1 MPKDIVI
8 IPASGQIEFSGSST
22 HHNVLT
28 VDSSSISIDTN
39 EFRIVGGN
47 IVAEQYVVSS
57 SVTHLTSSAM
67 SGSTIFGDSIGD
79 THQFTGSIEAT
90 GSGDLLK
97 LVGLDTVNP
106 GDSSVSKNTLTINS
120 TNSSTTSNKFSFSL
134 NGHTFLSVA
143 STVGGAFTT
152 LKLGEDLGTAGG
164 NQSIILP
171 STGKLTFGDATNTFI
186 AVNTDTPEDLRLA
199 ADDDIVL
206 MPDDDL
212 IIQAGSTTH
221 TTFFGEGKARIG
233 STSTSAPSSTL
244 EVGGDITATHIT
256 ASTAI
261 SLIGGTAKKIQVGEP
276 GNTEDVPRQ
285 IEFINETKRFA
296 IGIGD
301 TGGPESGLYFLSGSH
316 ALDSN
321 SNLTNS
327 TVMFFKDNKNVGIGT
342 DAPTKKLQ
350 VAGDISASGKFISQ
364 DNVTNELARFSTVA
378 AAGDEYISALHPG
391 NFDVRIGDPQGASN
405 EQIFF
410 VDNTNQRMEATT
422 SLFTVSNDLRVDGD
436 SIQFGTET
444 DGKVSIHNTNLN
456 GQIAIFSEGAGAN
469 LGFWL
474 SGSKAY
480 LGFDNLEHTDNYATA
495 NNRGLTVSGQISA
508 SEGLCID
515 DGQVIKSKLFQAG
528 RLGADIFMSASN
540 NDVMIGDVGNASN
553 GFQFSV
559 NDSTQTAFLY
569 CPDDPAG
576 FTEKFGIGTNAPSK
590 ALTVEGT
597 ISASGD
603 LDLDGNLLVGTGI
616 SSAHQ
621 ITGSLD
627 FQKNPTGASF
637 AVLKYGGDEVF
648 TLQVDSGLNEFVTF
662 PSSKGIAFTDTT
674 NTKIYADSST
684 PEDLYITA
692 DGDLMLQPD
701 DTIQFFKGSAGGNK
715 HILFASSSGT
725 FHSPF
730 VGIGNAN
737 PTKALQV
744 TGDISASEGVYVPST
759 KGIHFG
765 EEVGGHNDVHLVT
778 TGTNG
783 RLLVSGSSASAI
795 VLDSK
800 NARIGIG
807 EAAPVKALQVSGD
820 ISASGAIYVD
830 EIEIVDSS
838 GNINSRF
845 QHTFNMQGRISAV
858 SKWYVMGG
866 RSGFNQV
873 NTQIATS
880 NPSGSAVSYLA
891 AARYSSYTA
900 PRACKLIRAQTVLL
914 NYSNDDDVVVG
925 IYKGTAVND
934 SNSNI
939 TISQIGTD
947 IGGSMDE
954 DKTYMYQTDFSSGN
968 TLSAGDFILFMI
980 HTDSFSGTSFPQ
992 LQFNLEFQYT

>member
-603 LDLDGNLLVGTGI
+603 LDLDGNLLV
-616 SSAHQ
+616 
-621 ITGSLD
+621 
-627 FQKNPTGASF
+627 
-637 AVLKYGGDEVF
+637 
-648 TLQVDSGLNEFVTF
+648 
-662 PSSKGIAFTDTT
+662 
-674 NTKIYADSST
+674 
-684 PEDLYITA
+684 
-692 DGDLMLQPD
+692 
-701 DTIQFFKGSAGGNK
+701 
-715 HILFASSSGT
+715 
-725 FHSPF
+725 
-730 VGIGNAN
+730 
-737 PTKALQV
+737 
-744 TGDISASEGVYVPST
+744 
-759 KGIHFG
+759 
-765 EEVGGHNDVHLVT
+765 
-778 TGTNG
+778 
-783 RLLVSGSSASAI
+783 
-795 VLDSK
+795 
-800 NARIGIG
+800 
-807 EAAPVKALQVSGD
+807 
-820 ISASGAIYVD
+820 
-830 EIEIVDSS
+830 
-838 GNINSRF
+838 
-845 QHTFNMQGRISAV
+845 
-858 SKWYVMGG
+858 
-866 RSGFNQV
+866 
-873 NTQIATS
+873 
-880 NPSGSAVSYLA
+880 
-891 AARYSSYTA
+891 
-900 PRACKLIRAQTVLL
+900 
-914 NYSNDDDVVVG
+914 
-925 IYKGTAVND
+925 
-934 SNSNI
+934 
-939 TISQIGTD
+939 
-947 IGGSMDE
+947 
-954 DKTYMYQTDFSSGN
+954 
-968 TLSAGDFILFMI
+968 
-980 HTDSFSGTSFPQ
+980 
-992 LQFNLEFQYT
+992 